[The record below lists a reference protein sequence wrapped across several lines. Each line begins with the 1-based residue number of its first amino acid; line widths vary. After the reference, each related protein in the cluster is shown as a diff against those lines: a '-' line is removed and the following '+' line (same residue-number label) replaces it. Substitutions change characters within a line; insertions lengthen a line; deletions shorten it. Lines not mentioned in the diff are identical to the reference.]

1 VSPSGL
7 TFPLLPRR
15 RVVGLGY
22 GEMRSRRRGKGYDV
36 AGSRPYRPGD
46 DMRLIDRH
54 ASARLSSARE
64 SDEFVVRQ
72 HDAEEMTRV
81 AIVVDRR
88 PSMALYPT
96 DLPWLHK
103 PAVLAEAGRMVID
116 SALQARCTVSLL
128 DADGESRLGA
138 APRGRA
144 ETWLLEEQLAGS
156 GVFAGPDD
164 SVDRAFAELARSR
177 HLPAGSFVFVFSD
190 FLTFPS
196 AGAWQTALE
205 RLWEVIPVV
214 VQDALWEQSFPD
226 IAGAT
231 VPIADP
237 RTGRLAAI
245 RLSRREVEE
254 RRRENEERLAR
265 MHAFFVGMELDAVFL
280 STDRSESIY
289 EAFVVWAEARRFSR
303 WLP

>member
-1 VSPSGL
+1 LSPTGL

-15 RVVGLGY
+15 RVTGLGY
-22 GEMRSRRRGKGYDV
+22 GEMRSRRRGKGHDV

-81 AIVVDRR
+81 AVVVDRR
-88 PSMALYPT
+88 PSMALYPE

-103 PAVLAEAGRMVID
+103 PALVSEAGRMVID

-128 DADGESRLGA
+128 NADGESRLGP

-144 ETWLLEEQLAGS
+144 ETWLLEEQLDIHGAYAAPVGAV
-156 GVFAGPDD
+156 GL
-164 SVDRAFAELARSR
+164 AFDALVRSR
-177 HLPAGSFVFVFSD
+177 QLPAGSFVFVISD
-190 FLTFPS
+190 FLDFPPP
-196 AGAWQTALE
+196 GAWQSTLE
-205 RLWEVIPVV
+205 RHWEVIPIVI
-214 VQDALWEQSFPD
+214 QDPLWEQSFPD
-226 IAGAT
+226 IAGVT

-237 RTGRLAAI
+237 ASGRLATI
-245 RLSRREVEE
+245 RLSRSEVL
-254 RRRENEERLAR
+254 RRREENEARLAR
-265 MHAFFVGMELDAVFL
+265 IRSQFVGMALDAVFL
-280 STDRSESIY
+280 SDHRSELIY
-289 EAFVVWAEARRFSR
+289 ETFVIWAEARRSAR
-303 WLP
+303 WLQ